1 MKIVVSSG
9 KRKTAIARATIS
21 QGTGGVYI
29 NKMPLRNLMPAI
41 ARQIIEEPLALATD
55 AVTQKVDVHVN
66 VRGGGIMGQAQ
77 AARIAIAKGL
87 VDYTKSADLRNRFVE
102 YDRTLMAGDSR
113 RKEPKKFGGPGARAR
128 DQKSYR

>member
-1 MKIVVSSG
+1 
-9 KRKTAIARATIS
+9 
-21 QGTGGVYI
+21 
-29 NKMPLRNLMPAI
+29 
-41 ARQIIEEPLALATD
+41 
-55 AVTQKVDVHVN
+55 
-66 VRGGGIMGQAQ
+66 MGQAQ

-102 YDRTLMAGDSR
+102 YDRALLAGDAR

>member
-21 QGTGGVYI
+21 QGSGGIYI
-29 NKMPLRNLMPAI
+29 NKTPLHSLMPI
-41 ARQIIEEPLALATD
+41 LARQVIEEPLALATD
-55 AVTQKVDVHVN
+55 AVTQKVDIHVN

-87 VDYTKSADLRNRFVE
+87 IDYTKSADLRNRFVE
-102 YDRTLMAGDSR
+102 YDRTLTAGDSR
-113 RKEPKKFGGPGARAR
+113 RREPKKFGGPGARAR

>member
-1 MKIVVSSG
+1 VKIVVSSG
-9 KRKTAIARATIS
+9 KRKTAIARATVS
-21 QGTGGVYI
+21 QGTGGVFV
-29 NKMPLRNLMPAI
+29 NKMPLRNLMPTV
-41 ARQIIEEPLALATD
+41 ARQIVEEPLALATD
-55 AVTQKVDVHVN
+55 AVTQKVDIHVN

-102 YDRTLMAGDSR
+102 YDRTLLAGDAR

>member
-1 MKIVVSSG
+1 VKIVVSSG
-9 KRKTAIARATIS
+9 KRKTAIARATVS
-21 QGTGGVYI
+21 QGSGGVFI

-87 VDYTKSADLRNRFVE
+87 VDYTKSADLRNRFIE
-102 YDRTLMAGDSR
+102 YDRTLLAGDAR
-113 RKEPKKFGGPGARAR
+113 RKEAKKFGGPGARAR

>member
-1 MKIVVSSG
+1 VKIVVSSG
-9 KRKTAIARATIS
+9 KRKTAIARATLS
-21 QGTGGVYI
+21 QGSGGVFI
-29 NKMPLRNLMPAI
+29 NKMPLRNLMPTI

-55 AVTQKVDVHVN
+55 AVTQKVDIHVN
-66 VRGGGIMGQAQ
+66 VRGGGVMGQAQ

-102 YDRTLMAGDSR
+102 YDRALLAGDAR